1 VAAAT
6 ALRCAELGHRTVVIS
21 TDAAHSLADSFDR
34 PLGPEPTPI
43 VPDLWGQE
51 IDILHQMEK
60 YWGTVKN
67 YLASV
72 LAWRGMDE
80 LIAEETSVLPGME
93 ELASLL
99 QIVYLQDSGDYDVV
113 IVDCAPTGETLR
125 LLAFP
130 EAARWY
136 LQRIFPLERKAAQ
149 VARPL
154 VRAVIDMPFP
164 DDEVFESLKQLLES
178 LDRMKALL
186 SDPQQSSVRL
196 VLNPEKMVIKEAQR
210 TFTYLNL
217 YGYSTDLIISNRLI
231 PGQVTDQYFE
241 AWKDTQ
247 EKYGRMIEEAF
258 SPLPILRVPLFD
270 QEIVGLDMLRRMA
283 DAVYNSDD
291 PIKVYFVGNPQRV
304 EKRNGTYILNLRLPF
319 VTKDEIQLTRSNDE
333 LIVHIGNW
341 KRNLILPHV
350 LIDLEIDQAR
360 FEGNALVLTFC
371 NRSEDNAG

>member
-1 VAAAT
+1 
-6 ALRCAELGHRTVVIS
+6 
-21 TDAAHSLADSFDR
+21 
-34 PLGPEPTPI
+34 
-43 VPDLWGQE
+43 
-51 IDILHQMEK
+51 
-60 YWGTVKN
+60 
-67 YLASV
+67 
-72 LAWRGMDE
+72 
-80 LIAEETSVLPGME
+80 
-93 ELASLL
+93 
-99 QIVYLQDSGDYDVV
+99 
-113 IVDCAPTGETLR
+113 
-125 LLAFP
+125 
-130 EAARWY
+130 
-136 LQRIFPLERKAAQ
+136 
-149 VARPL
+149 
-154 VRAVIDMPFP
+154 
-164 DDEVFESLKQLLES
+164 
-178 LDRMKALL
+178 
-186 SDPQQSSVRL
+186 
-196 VLNPEKMVIKEAQR
+196 MVIKEAQR